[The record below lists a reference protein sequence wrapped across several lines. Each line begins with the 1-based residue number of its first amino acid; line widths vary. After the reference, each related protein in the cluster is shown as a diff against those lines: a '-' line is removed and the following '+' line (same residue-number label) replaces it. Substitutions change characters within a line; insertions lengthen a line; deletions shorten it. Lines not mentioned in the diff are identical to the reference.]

1 MKQKQFGAIPNSFSS
16 ADTAKAFIIPVP
28 FEGGNALFKGSEKGP
43 DAVIE
48 ASTFIDLYDIHT
60 DSDAWK
66 VGIHTTEPIKER
78 NAEKMIKELGKKIT
92 PLLKKKK
99 FPIILGGEHTVAF
112 GAYKACADHF
122 KENDLTIVQFDAHA
136 ALRKEFN
143 GNAINHYTTAGYAS
157 TLAPMLQVGVRSMNY
172 DEREVLE
179 PGRVFSAENILDASN
194 KSWMYDFL
202 NKLTKNVFISIDLD
216 VFDPALIPAV
226 ATPVAGGLLW
236 KDIIEIV
243 EKINEKSIIAGMC
256 VAGLVPIKYNK
267 APNFVVAQLIN
278 SLITLKFS
286 IGA

>member
-1 MKQKQFGAIPNSFSS
+1 MKQKQFGAIPNAFSS
-16 ADTAKAFIIPVP
+16 ADIAKAFIIPVP
-28 FEGGNALFKGSEKGP
+28 FEGGHPLFKGSEKGP
-43 DAVIE
+43 DAVID

-78 NAEKMIKELGKKIT
+78 NPEKMIKELGKKIT

-112 GAYKACADHF
+112 GAYKACSDYF

-136 ALRKEFN
+136 ALRKDFG
-143 GNAINHYTTAGYAS
+143 GNTINHYTTAGYAS
-157 TLAPMLQVGVRSMNY
+157 ELAPLLQVGVRSMNF

-194 KSWMYDFL
+194 KAWMYDFL

-236 KDIIEIV
+236 KDVIEIV
-243 EKINEKSIIAGMC
+243 EKVNEKSIIAGMC
-256 VAGLVPIKYNK
+256 IAGLTPIKYNK

-278 SLITLKFS
+278 SLITLKYS
-286 IGA
+286 IGM